1 MTAIQAKLEETKPGI
16 SRALI
21 GLHALTGSD
30 YTAAFHGKGKVRP
43 MKLLL
48 ETEEDFITAFTSLST
63 GDRSFFSK
71 IEKFIYM
78 LYGIHSAHN
87 ADEARRMK
95 LYQSAGIKEKEVIPH
110 SKRVKKLRKINCALL
125 PPCQKVLHQK
135 ILRAQYV
142 SQVWSKAAEKNPSES
157 LCPANYG
164 WRRE

>member
-21 GLHALTGSD
+21 GLHALTGGD

-87 ADEARRMK
+87 ADEARR
-95 LYQSAGIKEKEVIPH
+95 I
-110 SKRVKKLRKINCALL
+110 
-125 PPCQKVLHQK
+125 
-135 ILRAQYV
+135 
-142 SQVWSKAAEKNPSES
+142 
-157 LCPANYG
+157 
-164 WRRE
+164 